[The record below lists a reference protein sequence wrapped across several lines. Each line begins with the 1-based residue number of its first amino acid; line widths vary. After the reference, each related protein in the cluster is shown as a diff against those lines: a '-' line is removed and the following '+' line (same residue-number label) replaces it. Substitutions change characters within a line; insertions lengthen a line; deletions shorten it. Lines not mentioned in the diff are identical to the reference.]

1 MMNRIFCLTVIS
13 VLMLVSAPAWSD
25 EVRHVYH
32 CVQEDEASDD
42 ALSEI
47 ASEWV
52 KAARGMKGGENIK
65 VNVHFPVA
73 ADVGEVDF
81 LFVVIAPSFEEMGV
95 FLHAYDGSPLE
106 EIDDRFEKLANCPNS
121 ALWDSITVD

>member
-1 MMNRIFCLTVIS
+1 MVVS
-13 VLMLVSAPAWSD
+13 VLMLVSAPSWSD

-32 CVQEDEASDD
+32 CVQEEGAHDD
-42 ALSEI
+42 ALAEI

-52 KAARGMKGGENIK
+52 KAARELKGGENIQ
-65 VNVHFPVA
+65 VYVHFPIA

-81 LFVVIAPSFEEMGV
+81 LFVVVAPSFEEMGE

-106 EIDDRFEKLANCPNS
+106 EIDDRFDQLASCPNS
-121 ALWDSITVD
+121 AFWDSITID

>member
-1 MMNRIFCLTVIS
+1 MNKIFCLTVIS

-32 CVQEDEASDD
+32 CVQEDEAHDD
-42 ALSEI
+42 ALAEI
-47 ASEWV
+47 ASEWL
-52 KAARGMKGGENIK
+52 KAARKVKGGENIQ

-81 LFVVIAPSFEEMGV
+81 LFVVIAPTFEEMGE
-95 FLHAYDGSPLE
+95 FLHAYEDSPLE
-106 EIDDRFEKLANCPNS
+106 EIDDRFDQLASCPNS
-121 ALWDSITVD
+121 AFWDSITID

>member
-1 MMNRIFCLTVIS
+1 MNAKIRWMALS
-13 VLMLVSAPAWSD
+13 VLMLVAAPAWSD
-25 EVRHVYH
+25 DVRHVYH
-32 CVQEDEASDD
+32 CVQEDAASDK
-42 ALSEI
+42 ALKAI
-47 ASEWV
+47 ASEWLE
-52 KAARGMKGGENIK
+52 AARGMKGGENIR

-81 LFVVIAPSFEEMGV
+81 LFVVITPTFEEMGM
-95 FLHAYDGSPLE
+95 FLHAYEGSPLE